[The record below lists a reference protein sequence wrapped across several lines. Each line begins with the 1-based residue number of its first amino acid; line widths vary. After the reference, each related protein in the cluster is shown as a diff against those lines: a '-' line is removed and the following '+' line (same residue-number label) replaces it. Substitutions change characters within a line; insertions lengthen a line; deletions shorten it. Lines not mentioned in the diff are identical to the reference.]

1 VDFDGTLTRGAQP
14 ERAVLNVIQ
23 RLRAEQMRVILVTGR
38 ILSELRHSFS
48 EVDSHFDAIV
58 AENGAVLS
66 SSDESISG
74 RDQALASPVPM
85 VLEDALVR
93 HGVPV
98 RRGQVL
104 LACDSVYDTVV
115 LTEIHRLGLECQV
128 MYNRAS
134 LMVLPAGVSK
144 ATGLSEALSMFSLSP
159 HNVIAIGD
167 AENDHALL
175 TMCLAA
181 LGAAEILRID
191 PTHDPSLDLL
201 ADTADLIWS
210 SYSPPDWPW
219 PETRLTHLNAVIPEA
234 LILASGSL
242 GRLRQRAEAMDLLRW
257 LIDGESMGNRLSVT
271 PIAGRSMGDPRP
283 AFTQSPLEVACL
295 AEACARA
302 ADSDE
307 DPIWTQTIL
316 AAGAWFLGH
325 NDQGEMMISTSSGG
339 CFDGLQANGVDSN
352 QGASASLAMISTL
365 QRALKVTAVARR

>member
-1 VDFDGTLTRGAQP
+1 MSSGPVARVCDVTGLIGTAMSLRHLNRMTDQNGIVERALGSTPQP
-14 ERAVLNVIQ
+14 EYGYTLVDNA
-23 RLRAEQMRVILVTGR
+23 RLLVVA
-38 ILSELRHSFS
+38 LRHNFDVPGQSGLARTAMQFIMEAQDVDGSFRTRKTQDLRWVIEPTAGEAWGAS
-48 EVDSHFDAIV
+48 MWACGVAAAHSRSPMMRREALTAYTHGLSHR
-58 AENGAVLS
+58 S
-66 SSDESISG
+66 
-74 RDQALASPVPM
+74 
-85 VLEDALVR
+85 
-93 HGVPV
+93 
-98 RRGQVL
+98 VL
-104 LACDSVYDTVV
+104 L
-115 LTEIHRLGLECQV
+115 R
-128 MYNRAS
+128 
-134 LMVLPAGVSK
+134 P
-144 ATGLSEALSMFSLSP
+144 
-159 HNVIAIGD
+159 
-167 AENDHALL
+167 
-175 TMCLAA
+175 MCLAA

-271 PIAGRSMGDPRP
+271 PMAGRSMGDPRP